1 MLAITIVVTPGN
13 LGLFLTV
20 TEKETCNT
28 FHLIL
33 KRHGNSA
40 FSSMMIFFS
49 FDHNLSHI
57 LPVRCFILILTLPV
71 LCELSVSSGVYIPKT
86 GKHGICDRQQT
97 SQRIVG
103 KTNIPNLS

>member
-13 LGLFLTV
+13 PALFLIV

-33 KRHGNSA
+33 KRRGNSA
-40 FSSMMIFFS
+40 FPSMMIFFS

-57 LPVRCFILILTLPV
+57 LPVRCFIMILTLPV
-71 LCELSVSSGVYIPKT
+71 LGELSVSSGVYIPKM
-86 GKHGICDRQQT
+86 GKRGICDRQQS
-97 SQRIVG
+97 SQRLVG
-103 KTNIPNLS
+103 KTNVPNLS